1 MRSVLPKAQ
10 LLTRKC
16 RAINGES
23 AYSAG
28 ETLAQLSEIAG
39 WSQHGKS
46 IERCFAFR
54 DFYDTMAFVN
64 ALAWLIHREDHHPD
78 VIMSYNR
85 CTIRWSTHSVD
96 GLSENDFI
104 CAAKTDAVFGRSGN

>member
-1 MRSVLPKAQ
+1 MRSVIPKTQ

-16 RAINGES
+16 RAISDEP

-28 ETLAQLSEIAG
+28 ETLAQLSAIPG
-39 WSQHGKS
+39 WALQGKAL
-46 IERCFAFR
+46 ERCFAFR

-78 VIMSYNR
+78 MQVSYNR
-85 CTIRWSTHSVD
+85 CTIRWNTHSVD
-96 GLSENDFI
+96 GVSENDFI